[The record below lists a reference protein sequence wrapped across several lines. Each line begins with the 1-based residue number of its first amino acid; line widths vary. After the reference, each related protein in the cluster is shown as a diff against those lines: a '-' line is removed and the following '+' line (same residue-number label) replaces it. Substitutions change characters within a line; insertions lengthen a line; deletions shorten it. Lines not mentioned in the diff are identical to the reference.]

1 MGLPKTPPLYA
12 KGTYSLTSPYTLP
25 SSQSY
30 TCVAIRS
37 FRDLLKLHIDVVKAY
52 YTPVGLGEAEYKN
65 DTDVAAAIITLLG
78 DDGQV
83 VYVPDTYIS
92 SYPGLSGYDYKHMVL
107 SVSLGTVW
115 DQLPLD
121 DVKEKIAETVKTALG
136 VEATVYDHVAPSTNS
151 VTQTEHERIETARRA
166 AIRNQKT
173 LTAQILELKAS
184 YAALQE
190 QYTALETLAMEKGII
205 GVVNG

>member
-25 SSQSY
+25 GSQSY

-37 FRDLLKLHIDVVKAY
+37 FRDLLKLHVDVVKAY
-52 YTPVGLGEAEYKN
+52 YTPVGLGETEYKS

-92 SYPGLSGYDYKHMVL
+92 SYPDLSGYNYNHMVL

-121 DVKEKIAETVKTALG
+121 DVKQKIEETVKTALG
-136 VEATVYDHVAPSTNS
+136 VEATVNEHVSPTTGTVS
-151 VTQTEHERIETARRA
+151 QTEHERIETARRA

-173 LTAQILELKAS
+173 LTAQLLEIKTS
-184 YAALQE
+184 YTTLQE
-190 QYTALETLAMEKGII
+190 QYATLEALAIEKGII
-205 GVVNG
+205 GVVT

>member
-1 MGLPKTPPLYA
+1 MGLPMTPPLYA
-12 KGTYSLTSPYTLP
+12 KGTYSLTSPYVLP
-25 SSQSY
+25 GAQSY

-37 FRDLLKLHIDVVKAY
+37 FRDLLKLNIDIVKAY
-52 YTPVGLGEAEYKN
+52 YTPVGLGETEYSN

-92 SYPGLSGYDYKHMVL
+92 SYPDLSGYDYKHMVL

-121 DVKEKIAETVKTALG
+121 DVIEKIEETVKTALG
-136 VEATVYDHVAPSTNS
+136 VEATVYEHVAPSSNAIS
-151 VTQTEHERIETARRA
+151 QTEHERIETARRA

-173 LTAQILELKAS
+173 LTAQLLELKAS
-184 YAALQE
+184 HTALQE
-190 QYTALETLAMEKGII
+190 QYTALETLAIEKGII
-205 GVVNG
+205 GVTNG

>member
-12 KGTYSLTSPYTLP
+12 KGTYSLTSPYVLP
-25 SSQSY
+25 GSQSY

-37 FRDLLKLHIDVVKAY
+37 FRDLLKLHVDVVKAY
-52 YTPVGLGEAEYKN
+52 YTPVGLGEAEYKS

-92 SYPGLSGYDYKHMVL
+92 SYPDLSGYSYKHMVL

-121 DVKEKIAETVKTALG
+121 DVKNKVEETVKAALG
-136 VEATVYDHVAPSTNS
+136 VEAVVNEHSAPTTGTVS
-151 VTQTEHERIETARRA
+151 QTEHERIETARRA

-173 LTAQILELKAS
+173 LTAQLLEMKTA
-184 YAALQE
+184 YTALQE
-190 QYTALETLAMEKGII
+190 QYATLEALAIEKGII
-205 GVVNG
+205 GVVT